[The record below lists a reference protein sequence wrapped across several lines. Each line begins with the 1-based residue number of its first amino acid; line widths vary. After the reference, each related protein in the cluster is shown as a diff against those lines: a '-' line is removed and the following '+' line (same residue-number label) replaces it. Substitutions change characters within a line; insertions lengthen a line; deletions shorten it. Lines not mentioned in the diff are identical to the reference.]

1 MKHYFA
7 LQYKIINRHFQ
18 DSGLKPMLA
27 WTLLSGGFV
36 GISALLFMKSEYASL
51 IYVPMGL
58 AAIGNLSALRRSE
71 FLMLCF
77 GDQNFRK
84 IRLTENLL
92 AAIPF
97 IAVLCFN
104 QSYAEAGVMVVV
116 SGSMALWQFRST
128 MSLTI
133 PTPFG
138 KNPFEFVV
146 GIRNTW
152 YLIPGCYLL
161 SGVALYSENFNVGMG
176 SILLLFAI
184 QLSYYT
190 KPENEFY
197 VWFFQASPRKFLLG
211 KIKTAILHS
220 SLLALPAAL
229 ITCFAFP
236 NYIHFIVLIFPLGWS
251 FLTFMIVSKYVTFP
265 DDLNITQGIM
275 LVICVWFPPLLL
287 VLIPYLFRKA
297 EDRLSYLLKSEF
309 QSDQFEIKQKHD

>member
-1 MKHYFA
+1 
-7 LQYKIINRHFQ
+7 
-18 DSGLKPMLA
+18 MLA

-84 IRLTENLL
+84 IRLAENFL

-104 QSYAEAGVMVVV
+104 QSYAEAGVMVVI
-116 SGSMALWQFRST
+116 SGCMALWQFRST
-128 MSLTI
+128 MSFTI

-176 SILLLFAI
+176 SVLLLFAI

-220 SLLALPAAL
+220 GLLVLPAAL
-229 ITCFAFP
+229 ITCYAFP
-236 NYIHFIVLIFPLGWS
+236 NYIHFIVLTFPLGWS

-265 DDLNITQGIM
+265 DELNITQGIM